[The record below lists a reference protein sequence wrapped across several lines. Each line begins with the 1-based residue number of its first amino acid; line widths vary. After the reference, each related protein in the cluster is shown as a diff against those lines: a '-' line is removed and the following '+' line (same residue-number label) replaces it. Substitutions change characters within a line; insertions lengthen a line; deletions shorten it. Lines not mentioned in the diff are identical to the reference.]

1 MADPVI
7 TRDPLKLEEIYTL
20 GKLSG
25 FCITITYRDG
35 DRELT
40 TTDIW
45 TLPEAEWM
53 WVEDW
58 MATRQELT
66 GSMIQRATAET
77 GIELTAAKAIVNYE
91 IELCAYT
98 EQ

>member
-1 MADPVI
+1 
-7 TRDPLKLEEIYTL
+7 
-20 GKLSG
+20 
-25 FCITITYRDG
+25 
-35 DRELT
+35 
-40 TTDIW
+40 
-45 TLPEAEWM
+45 LPEAEWM